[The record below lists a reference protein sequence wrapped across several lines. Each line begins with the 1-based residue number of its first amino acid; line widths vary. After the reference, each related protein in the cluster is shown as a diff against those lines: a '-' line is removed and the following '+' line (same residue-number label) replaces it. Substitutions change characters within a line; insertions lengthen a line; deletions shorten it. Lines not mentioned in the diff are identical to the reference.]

1 MVFLIYFRF
10 ELAFSQAIQTI
21 PPRTLKP
28 IPVQNI
34 VQLLTTNAYVEIIEA
49 EMIMKVPVQA
59 AGVWPWLSFDINY
72 FSLIKF
78 MLLA

>member
-1 MVFLIYFRF
+1 
-10 ELAFSQAIQTI
+10 
-21 PPRTLKP
+21 
-28 IPVQNI
+28 
-34 VQLLTTNAYVEIIEA
+34 
-49 EMIMKVPVQA
+49 MKVPVQA